1 MIPAAAAA
9 VGCNIAAV
17 PTTMRLRAP
26 TIDDAP
32 AVLEVLV
39 ARDVVDIGVPDYV
52 LEDLLDEWRAT
63 QLDLEA
69 DSRVVEFD
77 GRVVAYVIVRS
88 SITTA
93 VIAPEHEGRGI
104 GTRLLTWAEERERE
118 LGRSEH
124 RQWIAAGNQRGK
136 RLLQAAGY
144 ELARGYWRMALR
156 LENLRDQQNACPDG
170 MRLRSLDVERD
181 AIALHALDDA
191 SFAGAPD
198 YHPESLQ
205 AYREEHLGAHDLD
218 PELSRVAELNGQIA
232 GYLLARRWTKPP
244 VGFIDILAVHP
255 DHQGKGVGTV
265 LLADAFCL
273 FRAAGLEEAQLGVA
287 STNARALRVYERLG
301 MTHRFRYDIW
311 ERPAV
316 PRVSR

>member
-77 GRVVAYVIVRS
+77 GRVVAYVIVCS

-104 GTRLLTWAEERERE
+104 
-118 LGRSEH
+118 
-124 RQWIAAGNQRGK
+124 
-136 RLLQAAGY
+136 
-144 ELARGYWRMALR
+144 
-156 LENLRDQQNACPDG
+156 
-170 MRLRSLDVERD
+170 
-181 AIALHALDDA
+181 
-191 SFAGAPD
+191 
-198 YHPESLQ
+198 
-205 AYREEHLGAHDLD
+205 
-218 PELSRVAELNGQIA
+218 
-232 GYLLARRWTKPP
+232 
-244 VGFIDILAVHP
+244 
-255 DHQGKGVGTV
+255 
-265 LLADAFCL
+265 
-273 FRAAGLEEAQLGVA
+273 
-287 STNARALRVYERLG
+287 
-301 MTHRFRYDIW
+301 
-311 ERPAV
+311 
-316 PRVSR
+316 